1 MRFRN
6 ILISLSIRCSV
17 YSHGQLCCI
26 DVSSTRNSDFQRNNS
41 AACLSFSVKSLVQF
55 ALLAGRIENVKN
67 REAWGCSG
75 RKPEMKR
82 IRLTISYLSDVRA
95 RNTTK
100 RDRSNGQLRA
110 DIRIRVISTSVH
122 RTDSAE
128 RREQSVIWFLC
139 IVLESG
145 SKIFRYAY
153 PGK

>member
-1 MRFRN
+1 ME
-6 ILISLSIRCSV
+6 ISDAFPEYFDKFISIRCPV

-67 REAWGCSG
+67 RETWRCGG
-75 RKPEMKR
+75 KPEMKR

-95 RNTTK
+95 RNTIE

-128 RREQSVIWFLC
+128 RRE
-139 IVLESG
+139 
-145 SKIFRYAY
+145 
-153 PGK
+153 

>member
-1 MRFRN
+1 MASSVVSMYLLLE
-6 ILISLSIRCSV
+6 ILISNAI
-17 YSHGQLCCI
+17 I
-26 DVSSTRNSDFQRNNS
+26 QRR
-41 AACLSFSVKSLVQF
+41 LSFSVKSLVQF

-128 RREQSVIWFLC
+128 RREQSVI
-139 IVLESG
+139 
-145 SKIFRYAY
+145 
-153 PGK
+153 